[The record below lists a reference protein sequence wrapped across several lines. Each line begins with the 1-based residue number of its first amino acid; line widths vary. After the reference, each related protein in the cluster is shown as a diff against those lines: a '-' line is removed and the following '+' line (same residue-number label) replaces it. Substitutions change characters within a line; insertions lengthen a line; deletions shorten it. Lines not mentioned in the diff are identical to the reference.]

1 MCFFLGFTKKVKYI
15 CGRFRFTAWNSLPF
29 GSHGDTV
36 LSAGFEYLKL
46 VMDQLSEMVGLFVK
60 GGISLF
66 PVLQRELKSENKV
79 VRMFLCT
86 LGVNVLSF
94 LLPT

>member
-15 CGRFRFTAWNSLPF
+15 CGRFRFPAWNSLPF

-46 VMDQLSEMVGLFVK
+46 VMDQLSEMVVYL
-60 GGISLF
+60 L
-66 PVLQRELKSENKV
+66 REGYHY
-79 VRMFLCT
+79 F
-86 LGVNVLSF
+86 LSF
-94 LLPT
+94 RES